1 MLFGDSGRS
10 GIAPSSRHPD
20 VAAVKLSN
28 STQNH
33 IGPGAYHTAHNENI
47 RSGWVKRSYSTRQPM
62 APGMSRRKERY
73 ANYTNGVLVG
83 SGLAEGGRDS
93 NSTPGPGHYNTV
105 KDIKPV
111 TYGTNGHFDSTANG
125 KTYPIQPMSSG
136 SPRILL
142 PSSSMKN
149 GVVFEGKHEE
159 HSTIGPGHY
168 GNVNEGQ
175 LLKKSFNI
183 RASEGNSPQKR
194 AMNSPRS
201 HRGKS
206 DHYDTSPR
214 ARSRGSPTTPAS
226 HDYYKHFEADSTP
239 FNY

>member
-1 MLFGDSGRS
+1 M
-10 GIAPSSRHPD
+10 
-20 VAAVKLSN
+20 
-28 STQNH
+28 
-33 IGPGAYHTAHNENI
+33 
-47 RSGWVKRSYSTRQPM
+47 
-62 APGMSRRKERY
+62 
-73 ANYTNGVLVG
+73 LVG

-214 ARSRGSPTTPAS
+214 ARSRALLRHQPAMIITSISRLIALPSIIRTREHMS
-226 HDYYKHFEADSTP
+226 HKGKFC
-239 FNY
+239 